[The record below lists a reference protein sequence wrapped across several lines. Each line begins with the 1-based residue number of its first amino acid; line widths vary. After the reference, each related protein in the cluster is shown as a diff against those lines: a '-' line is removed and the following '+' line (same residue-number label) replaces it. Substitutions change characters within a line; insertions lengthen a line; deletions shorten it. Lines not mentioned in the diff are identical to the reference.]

1 MRGMKGTT
9 CSIKSDYIV
18 GLADGEGC
26 FYVHVYER
34 DKRKYPRAHP
44 QIKVHFYIKLRNDD
58 LVVLKKLKQYLG
70 FGFIY
75 FQNEKRMN
83 HSSCYRYEINSLI
96 DWKKLIRFFDKH
108 PLQSPKKQRDFLIT
122 KAVYEMLIKQEH
134 FTDEGLM
141 KIRQLKSQMHR

>member
-1 MRGMKGTT
+1 MGRTKP
-9 CSIKSDYIV
+9 IV
-18 GLADGEGC
+18 ANEYVAGLTDGEGC

-34 DKRKYPRAHP
+34 DKKKYPRAHP

-58 LVVLKKLKQYLG
+58 LIVLEKIKQFLG

-75 FQNEKRMN
+75 FQKEKRVN
-83 HSSCYRYEINSLI
+83 HSPCYRFEINPLI

-122 KAVYEMLIKQEH
+122 KSVYEMLIKQEH
-134 FTDEGLM
+134 FTDEGLR